1 MQYGRK
7 EVKKMK
13 KENKLEKVMFI
24 IAILATGFF
33 SGILFSIYNLK
44 ITDVKKWDNGELIT
58 IKILERSSDYYY
70 EK

>member
-1 MQYGRK
+1 
-7 EVKKMK
+7 MK
-13 KENKLEKVMFI
+13 NSKIEKVMFI

-33 SGILFSIYNLK
+33 SGILFSTYNLT

-58 IKILERSSDYYY
+58 VKILERSSDYYY

>member
-1 MQYGRK
+1 MRNSK
-7 EVKKMK
+7 I
-13 KENKLEKVMFI
+13 EKVMFI

-33 SGILFSIYNLK
+33 SGILFSTYNLQVVN
-44 ITDVKKWDNGELIT
+44 TKKWGNGELVT

>member
-1 MQYGRK
+1 MRNSK
-7 EVKKMK
+7 I
-13 KENKLEKVMFI
+13 EKVMFI
-24 IAILATGFF
+24 IAILTTGFF
-33 SGILFSIYNLK
+33 SGILFSTYNLT

>member
-1 MQYGRK
+1 MRN
-7 EVKKMK
+7 
-13 KENKLEKVMFI
+13 NKIEKVMFI

-33 SGILFSIYNLK
+33 SGILFSTYNLT

>member
-1 MQYGRK
+1 
-7 EVKKMK
+7 MK
-13 KENKLEKVMFI
+13 NNKIEKIMFI

-33 SGILFSIYNLK
+33 SGILFSTYNLQVVN
-44 ITDVKKWDNGELIT
+44 TKKWGDGELIT

>member
-1 MQYGRK
+1 
-7 EVKKMK
+7 MK
-13 KENKLEKVMFI
+13 NNKIEKAMFI

-33 SGILFSIYNLK
+33 GGILFSIYNLK
-44 ITDVKKWDNGELIT
+44 ITDVKKWDDGELIT

>member
-1 MQYGRK
+1 MRNSK
-7 EVKKMK
+7 I
-13 KENKLEKVMFI
+13 EKVMFI

-33 SGILFSIYNLK
+33 SGILFSTYNLK

-58 IKILERSSDYYY
+58 IKILERSNDYYY